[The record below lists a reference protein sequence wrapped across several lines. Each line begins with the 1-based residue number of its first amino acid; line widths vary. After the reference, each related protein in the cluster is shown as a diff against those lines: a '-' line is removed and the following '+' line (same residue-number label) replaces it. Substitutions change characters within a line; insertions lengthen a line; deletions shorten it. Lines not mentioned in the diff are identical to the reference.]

1 MIVTRP
7 GFPNLSHKDI
17 VPSLWRFPEMY
28 PFIAGWFIMEN
39 ALKMDDLGV
48 ALWPGKPPYVVS
60 FNPNSQWNPIQPG
73 LKKTASNVFIFRQK
87 NYAKKTLFYP
97 KVLRLVIWSLLTLLM
112 KTEQKITNIDNDTYI
127 YNIDTI
133 NIFCDIMK
141 MCSKK
146 NIPLV
151 AGPRPTSTAA
161 SARVPWPSPYRPW
174 RVSRVASLG
183 KRSRAAARRHP
194 VKATLLVMAVTV
206 CDIEAM
212 AQSK

>member
-146 NIPLV
+146 TSHLLLV
-151 AGPRPTSTAA
+151 PGLHQLLLLRGSHDLRLTGRGGSQESPRWGRGAGPQLGAIRW
-161 SARVPWPSPYRPW
+161 RLPSW
-174 RVSRVASLG
+174 
-183 KRSRAAARRHP
+183 
-194 VKATLLVMAVTV
+194 
-206 CDIEAM
+206 
-212 AQSK
+212 